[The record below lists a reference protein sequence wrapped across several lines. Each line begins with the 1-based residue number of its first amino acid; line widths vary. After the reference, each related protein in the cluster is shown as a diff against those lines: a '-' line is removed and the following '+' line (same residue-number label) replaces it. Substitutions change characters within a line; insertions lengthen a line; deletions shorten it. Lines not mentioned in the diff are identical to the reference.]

1 MAEAEGKGRNMQIKT
16 PLTGARVCI
25 RDYQKEDLSFVT
37 GMWFDAENGRFMSDP
52 PVGGVDVVYQR
63 ALDGME
69 DSALGFYL
77 VIELR
82 ATGERIGTCCAFPQD
97 EEGAFDETHSCYDIG
112 YCIRKTHWRQGYG
125 EEAVRLLMDWAAAR
139 GAREMTAE
147 AARENAASCGML
159 EKLGFF
165 VLREGSFQKYNTQI
179 VFPSRVY
186 AKMLEDAR
194 EKTAEQTEAAT

>member
-1 MAEAEGKGRNMQIKT
+1 MQIKT
-16 PLTGARVCI
+16 PLTGARICI
-25 RDYQKEDLSFVT
+25 RDYQKTDLAFVT

-52 PVGGVDVVYQR
+52 PAEGVDAVYQK
-63 ALDGME
+63 ALDEME
-69 DSALGFYL
+69 DSALGFYF

-97 EEGAFDETHSCYDIG
+97 EEGTFDETHRCYDIG

-125 EEAVRLLMDWAAAR
+125 TEAVRLLMDWAAAR

-147 AARENAASCGML
+147 AAKENTASCKML

-165 VLREGSFQKYNTQI
+165 VLREGSFRKYHTET

-186 AKMLEDAR
+186 AKMLDGEER
-194 EKTAEQTEAAT
+194 ESTKKERAAQEKHAEKAE